1 MRKLGVS
8 CVAFHQG
15 TFLLGASFPLWAYRK
30 FALQPCFYAAL
41 AIAAGWVLYDLG
53 LNLPSHN
60 ELNQL
65 LAHAELG
72 IDAEQHLRARPLA
85 PWRLHTWL
93 PAAWKRMHDDARA
106 PLCELA

>member
-1 MRKLGVS
+1 MF
-8 CVAFHQG
+8 AFRSGRGRGSEGLPQKCRVH
-15 TFLLGASFPLWAYRK
+15 
-30 FALQPCFYAAL
+30 AAL

-53 LNLPSHN
+53 VNLPSHN

-85 PWRLHTWL
+85 RRTATQDMPPQDIQVTARTSGLRSAHT
-93 PAAWKRMHDDARA
+93 
-106 PLCELA
+106 E